1 MCTPLSHG
9 FLLALELQCSSNL
22 VFEATV
28 APLRH
33 DTPIEKPHVVI
44 CLTPVL
50 NFIACFKIAP
60 AGTVLKVGLSKFFF
74 FGCHWPSL
82 IWIRG
87 GSGLVNRCAHA
98 RAGRWARDQLLG
110 RARASISVGGGWDQ
124 SRGAKHYYR
133 APRRGVYWFASV
145 QTKKNTDL
153 PCASKLDKQTQYIIM
168 CIYIVLP
175 FKIILVVSI
184 FYLYI

>member
-74 FGCHWPSL
+74 FRVSL
-82 IWIRG
+82 ALTDLDKRRQRAREQ
-87 GSGLVNRCAHA
+87 VRA
-98 RAGRWARDQLLG
+98 RAGG
-110 RARASISVGGGWDQ
+110 TM
-124 SRGAKHYYR
+124 GA
-133 APRRGVYWFASV
+133 
-145 QTKKNTDL
+145 
-153 PCASKLDKQTQYIIM
+153 
-168 CIYIVLP
+168 
-175 FKIILVVSI
+175 
-184 FYLYI
+184 